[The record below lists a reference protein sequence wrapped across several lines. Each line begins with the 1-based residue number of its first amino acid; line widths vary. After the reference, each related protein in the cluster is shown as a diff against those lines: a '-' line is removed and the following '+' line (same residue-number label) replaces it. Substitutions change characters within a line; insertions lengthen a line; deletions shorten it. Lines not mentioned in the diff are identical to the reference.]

1 MSTHTIYESWCNAS
15 VMREAERAELLALKG
30 DSIALEERFGRGL
43 EFGTAGLRGV
53 VGMGL
58 SRMNIFTV
66 RQATTAFGRVILEDN
81 PQAAELCLCF
91 DCRLS
96 SQELA
101 RETAAVLAGQ
111 GITVRMFLEP
121 RPTPQLSFAIRHM
134 GTAAGINITASH
146 NPKDYNGYKAYWRTG
161 AQLDSDLADRVAAH
175 MSAIDPLDCAPKT
188 TFAQACKD
196 GLITFLGKDMDTAFK
211 AACLG
216 CVIDKSAIQS
226 SMDMK
231 IVYTPFHGV
240 GGSILPDVLHDAG
253 FRDVFCVPEQI
264 EPDGTFPT
272 LESPNPEEPEG
283 FALAIAHAREQG
295 ADIIIGTDPDA
306 DRVAAVVRGE
316 HGVWTPLTGNQMG
329 GLLTHYIIEAR
340 KRMGTLPEKAALVQT
355 IVSGGLSKAVA
366 AASDIEVCET
376 FTGFRFMA
384 EAVEALASQGKT
396 YLLAWEEAIGYMTG
410 EHVRDKDGIAIGL
423 LIAEMAAYYHARG
436 KTLWAVLA
444 ELWRAH
450 GAFAE
455 RTVSVPLPGA
465 EGAAEMRKVM
475 GCMRALPP
483 KTISGTAVV
492 RALDYRKGEALSLR
506 TQERATLSMKGMN
519 VLTYALADDSV
530 FIVRPSGTE
539 PKIKVYIH
547 VKAESPA
554 SAAALADRYAAEAAE
569 TLRLWG
575 HQEEYIGE

>member
-1 MSTHTIYESWCNAS
+1 MSYLQTFDSWLNSPAL
-15 VMREAERAELLALKG
+15 REAERAELQSLEG
-30 DSIALEERFGRGL
+30 DAVAIEERFGRGL

-53 VGMGL
+53 VGLGL

-66 RQATTAFGRVILEDN
+66 RQATAAFGRVILEDN
-81 PQAAELCLCF
+81 PGTPELCLCF

-96 SQELA
+96 SLDLA

-111 GITVRMFLEP
+111 GIRVRMFLEP
-121 RPTPQLSFAIRHM
+121 RPTPQLSFAIRSL

-146 NPKDYNGYKAYWRTG
+146 NPKNYNGYKAYWRTG
-161 AQLDSDLADRVAAH
+161 AQLDGDLADRVAAH
-175 MSAIDPLDCAPKT
+175 MAAIDPLDCAPKT
-188 TFAQACKD
+188 TFASACKA
-196 GLITFLGKDMDTAFK
+196 GQITFLGAELDTAFK

-216 CVIDKSAIQS
+216 CIIDKSAIQS

-240 GGSILPDVLHDAG
+240 GGSIFPDVLREAG

-264 EPDGTFPT
+264 DPDGTFPT

-283 FALAIAHAREQG
+283 FALAIEHAAARG
-295 ADIIIGTDPDA
+295 ADLIIGTDPDA
-306 DRVAAVVRGE
+306 DRVAAVAKDE
-316 HGVWTPLTGNQMG
+316 HGVWTPLSGNQMG
-329 GLLTHYIIEAR
+329 GLLFHYILEAR
-340 KRMGTLPEKAALVQT
+340 KRTGTLPEKAALVQT

-366 AASDIEVCET
+366 AKAGIEVCET

-384 EAVEALASQGKT
+384 EAVEALTAQGKQ

-423 LIAEMAAYYHARG
+423 LIAEMAAHYHARG
-436 KTLWAVLA
+436 KGLWAVLA
-444 ELWRAH
+444 QLWRDF

-455 RTVSVPLPGA
+455 RTVNVPLPGA
-465 EGAAEMRKVM
+465 EGAAEMRKIM
-475 GCMRALPP
+475 GCMRTLPP
-483 KTISGTAVV
+483 KSISGTAVV
-492 RALDYRKGEALSLR
+492 RALDYRKGEALHLLS
-506 TQERATLSMKGMN
+506 QERTALPMKGMN
-519 VLTYALADDSV
+519 VLTYQLADDAV

-547 VKAESPA
+547 VKVGSPEA
-554 SAAALADRYAAEAAE
+554 AAALADRYAAEAPE

-575 HQEEYIGE
+575 HQIEYTGE